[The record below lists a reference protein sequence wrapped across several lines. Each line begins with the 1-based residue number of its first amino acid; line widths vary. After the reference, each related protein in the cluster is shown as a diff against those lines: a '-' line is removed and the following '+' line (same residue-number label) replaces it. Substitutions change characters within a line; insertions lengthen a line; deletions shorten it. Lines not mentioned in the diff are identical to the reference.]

1 MWWSVWWVWILG
13 AVIVGFLE
21 VLAPAQ
27 VFLGFAFGAAATG
40 LVLLVGGPLAAAL
53 SGSLSLLLL
62 VFAGLSLV
70 SWIVLRRLL
79 GVRPGQVKIIEHD
92 VNDN

>member
-1 MWWSVWWVWILG
+1 MWWSIWWTWILG
-13 AVIVGFLE
+13 AVVIGILE

-27 VFLGFAFGAAATG
+27 IFLGFAIGAAATG
-40 LVLLVGGPLAAAL
+40 LILLVGGPLAAVL
-53 SGSLSLLLL
+53 SSSLSLILLA
-62 VFAGLSLV
+62 FAGLSLL

-79 GVRPGQVKIIEHD
+79 GVRSGQLKIVEKD